1 METSQAT
8 IQLKGIRKKYLW
20 NFIFHVLI
28 LYSLVIIVGCLYILP
43 IYNNVFWKDFFLEK
57 LSFLYSNNELIQ
69 TIIVVVLCSILS
81 IVLIV
86 LTSIIYYKNNSKYGE
101 RFMGLLYDEL
111 RLNEIY
117 IQNKR
122 RLDESNDLEL
132 ICKSY
137 NLKNVERTH
146 LFTFKSLLEMDFYQF
161 YSFMHR
167 RKDYSLL
174 IKSRVNKGLN
184 GYLTLQFDNQYTI
197 EEYNEKGIF
206 QYNFQDTRKYPYDIY
221 ANSSFG
227 RDTYQIVNENVLKTM
242 ISLKEF
248 TGVNIRVTLEDHLY
262 FVLINGWE
270 LKLSDNLF
278 APIAYNTMDKKV
290 ELFTELLDEIV
301 DLYSYLVN

>member
-20 NFIFHVLI
+20 NFIFHVFI
-28 LYSLVIIVGCLYILP
+28 LYSLVIILGCLYILP

-132 ICKSY
+132 IYKSY

-167 RKDYSLL
+167 RKEYSLL

>member
-28 LYSLVIIVGCLYILP
+28 LYSLVIFIGCLYILP
-43 IYNNVFWKDFFLEK
+43 IYNNVFWKEFFLDK
-57 LSFLYSNNELIQ
+57 LSFLYSNNEFIQ

>member
-20 NFIFHVLI
+20 KFIFHIFI
-28 LYSLVIIVGCLYILP
+28 LYFLVIFIGCLYILP
-43 IYNNVFWKDFFLEK
+43 IYNNVFWKEFFLDK
-57 LSFLYSNNELIQ
+57 LSFLYSNNEFIQ

-132 ICKSY
+132 IYKSY

-161 YSFMHR
+161 YSLMHR

-174 IKSRVNKGLN
+174 IKSRVNKGIN

-197 EEYNEKGIF
+197 EEYNGKGIF

-278 APIAYNTMDKKV
+278 SPIAFNTMDKKV

>member
-20 NFIFHVLI
+20 KFIFHVFI
-28 LYSLVIIVGCLYILP
+28 LYSLVIILGCLYILP
-43 IYNNVFWKDFFLEK
+43 IYNNVFWKNFFLEK

-101 RFMGLLYDEL
+101 RFMCLLYDEL

-132 ICKSY
+132 IYKSY

>member
-20 NFIFHVLI
+20 NFIFHVFI
-28 LYSLVIIVGCLYILP
+28 LYSLVIILGCLYILP
-43 IYNNVFWKDFFLEK
+43 IYNKVFWKDFFLEK

-117 IQNKR
+117 IQNKM

>member
-20 NFIFHVLI
+20 NFIFHVFI
-28 LYSLVIIVGCLYILP
+28 LYSLVIILGCLYILP

-57 LSFLYSNNELIQ
+57 LSFLYSNSELIQ

-132 ICKSY
+132 IYKSY

>member
-20 NFIFHVLI
+20 NFIFHVFI
-28 LYSLVIIVGCLYILP
+28 LYSLVIILGCLYILP
-43 IYNNVFWKDFFLEK
+43 IYNKVFWKDFFLEK

-132 ICKSY
+132 IYKSY

-278 APIAYNTMDKKV
+278 SPIAYNTMDKKV

>member
-20 NFIFHVLI
+20 KFIFHVFI
-28 LYSLVIIVGCLYILP
+28 LYSLVIILGCLYILP

-132 ICKSY
+132 IYKSY

>member
-20 NFIFHVLI
+20 KFIFHVFI
-28 LYSLVIIVGCLYILP
+28 LYSLVIILGCLYILP
-43 IYNNVFWKDFFLEK
+43 IYNKVFWKDFFLEK

>member
-20 NFIFHVLI
+20 NFIFHVFI
-28 LYSLVIIVGCLYILP
+28 LYSLVIILGCLYILP

-132 ICKSY
+132 IYKSY

>member
-1 METSQAT
+1 
-8 IQLKGIRKKYLW
+8 
-20 NFIFHVLI
+20 
-28 LYSLVIIVGCLYILP
+28 
-43 IYNNVFWKDFFLEK
+43 
-57 LSFLYSNNELIQ
+57 
-69 TIIVVVLCSILS
+69 
-81 IVLIV
+81 
-86 LTSIIYYKNNSKYGE
+86 
-101 RFMGLLYDEL
+101 
-111 RLNEIY
+111 
-117 IQNKR
+117 
-122 RLDESNDLEL
+122 
-132 ICKSY
+132 
-137 NLKNVERTH
+137 
-146 LFTFKSLLEMDFYQF
+146 MDFYQF

>member
-20 NFIFHVLI
+20 KFIFHVFI
-28 LYSLVIIVGCLYILP
+28 LYSLVIILGCLYILP

>member
-20 NFIFHVLI
+20 KFIFHIFI
-28 LYSLVIIVGCLYILP
+28 LYFLVIFIGCLYILP
-43 IYNNVFWKDFFLEK
+43 IYNNVFWKEFFLDK
-57 LSFLYSNNELIQ
+57 LSFLYSNNEFIQ

>member
-20 NFIFHVLI
+20 NFIFHVFI
-28 LYSLVIIVGCLYILP
+28 LYSLVIILGCLYILP
-43 IYNNVFWKDFFLEK
+43 IYNKVFWKDFFLEK